1 MFGLSLLP
9 LLSLPLALLLA
20 PLAAHA
26 QFSPDNTPV
35 CCRTCYASTLTQ
47 YDQLKPGESGSL
59 GAWCKDG
66 EFTEAMKRCWDQTC
80 SDPADAV
87 KGRQQWDSACSYA
100 ASTSS
105 VSDDV
110 HSSFAAKV
118 ATDPGLAVM
127 PLVTPSVAPSTSAT
141 SSATATALPQSDS
154 VRLASTSSSSTSGAV
169 KLVCTSLFALVGAVI
184 LAVVV
189 FLEAGPSL

>member
-47 YDQLKPGESGSL
+47 YDQLKP
-59 GAWCKDG
+59 
-66 EFTEAMKRCWDQTC
+66 
-80 SDPADAV
+80 DAV